1 MRCSGAAIFAP
12 PRKRGTASERVAFQ
26 RQRIVNIGASSNAW
40 TKRSRTILELRY
52 RKTSS
57 SGNECWVPSEITI
70 ASSVAAACSSKL
82 NERQKRFRNAKPH
95 ARLIRLPKGACK
107 TSCIPPDSSKKRS
120 STSVCCDGIAPNE
133 RYASAKYA
141 AICSAAFCGN
151 WNSLAI
157 HSSFLCGKLS
167 ASPTDKRFS
176 ISIRKLETA
185 LESCWFA
192 QELHPTKMGFPVA
205 DLLHPPP

>member
-1 MRCSGAAIFAP
+1 MS
-12 PRKRGTASERVAFQ
+12 
-26 RQRIVNIGASSNAW
+26 
-40 TKRSRTILELRY
+40 RSRTVLEFRY

-57 SGNECWVPSEITI
+57 RGNECCVPSEITI

-82 NERQKRFRNAKPH
+82 NERQKRFRSAKPQ

-107 TSCIPPDSSKKRS
+107 TSCIPPDSSKNRS
-120 STSVCCDGIAPNE
+120 STSVCWDGIAPNE

-141 AICSAAFCGN
+141 ATCSAVSCGN
-151 WNSLAI
+151 RNSFPS
-157 HSSFLCGKLS
+157 HSSILPGKLS

-185 LESCWFA
+185 CES
-192 QELHPTKMGFPVA
+192 
-205 DLLHPPP
+205 LLVRAGASPSQNGIPGG